1 MSVINSILLQF
12 FLVFLVGGAIV
23 GILFG
28 AGMLLKHEQV
38 LRLNQYFSR
47 WIGAGKIEEQL
58 DRPRWTERFFYRHHR
73 PVGAGLFVGA
83 MVVLYTF
90 LISYNSRTISAVIAP
105 GNRWLLDALLWLLL
119 IGSVVAAIVGFIV
132 LLRPSLLRELEK
144 STNRWIATKRAA
156 ELFNDMHYAF
166 DQSVIRHRK
175 LTGTLL
181 VIGSVY
187 VLIGLG
193 YFLFR
198 GGWKLL

>member
-1 MSVINSILLQF
+1 MTVINSILLQF
-12 FLVFLVGGAIV
+12 FLVFLGGGAIV

-38 LRLNQYFSR
+38 LRLNQYYSR
-47 WIGAGKIEEQL
+47 WIGSEKIEEQL

-73 PVGAGLFVGA
+73 PVGAGLFIGA

-90 LISYNSRTISAVIAP
+90 LISYNSRKISSVISP
-105 GNRWLLDALLWLLL
+105 GYLWLLDALLGLLL

-132 LLRPSLLRELEK
+132 LLRPSLLRELET
-144 STNRWIATKRAA
+144 STNRWIATKRV
-156 ELFNDMHYAF
+156 EKLFNNMHYAF
-166 DQSVIRHRK
+166 DQSMVRHRK

-181 VIGSVY
+181 LIGGAY